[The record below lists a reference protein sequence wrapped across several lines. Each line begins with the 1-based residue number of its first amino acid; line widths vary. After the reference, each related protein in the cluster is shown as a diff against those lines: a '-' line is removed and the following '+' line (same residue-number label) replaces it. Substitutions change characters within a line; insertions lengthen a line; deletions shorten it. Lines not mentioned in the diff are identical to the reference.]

1 MAVDFVK
8 MRTDLYRDPRVIR
21 MAREIAKASR
31 TRPTLSSDSH
41 GTVHGRVLDNGGHEC
56 DMSILRHAV
65 VGGLLL
71 AWGTAR
77 HTAKRIGDDAI
88 LPGAD
93 DQILDTLAELPGLAA
108 GMRAVGWLTDSPQGV
123 AMPRF
128 YVEHNQDP
136 EEARRERDAA
146 RKRQQRARTKGADIS
161 ESVRGQSA
169 DSHGTVTGP
178 SAESPRKR
186 RVEKRREEESI
197 SLSQGERELPVGEKP
212 KAEERL
218 LTGPSWLPDV
228 IRPRGWEDRPEVTA
242 ALERWVKYCST
253 SPHGPSNQIKLED
266 NLKTLADAG
275 CTPERFSKAVTASI
289 ASGWKRIYEDF
300 QKAPT
305 AITGKRGK
313 KPEEADRYSRA
324 DRETLLAAMLEWGL
338 APKDNRGPEPTFQS
352 LGLQPMEGC

>member
-1 MAVDFVK
+1 MSWLKFELSTHDKPEVWQIAQA
-8 MRTDLYRDPRVIR
+8 LGIDP
-21 MAREIAKASR
+21 
-31 TRPTLSSDSH
+31 D
-41 GTVHGRVLDNGGHEC
+41 
-56 DMSILRHAV
+56 AV
-65 VGGLLL
+65 VGKLLRVWAWFDQHTTDGTNAPSVSRALLDRYSGVSGFTQSMIDAGWMTDDGKTIGLPNFDRHN
-71 AWGTAR
+71 GMTAKTR
-77 HTAKRIGDDAI
+77 AQTAKRVAKLTNKRTTNANTNAVANGTSVSSSVKPA
-88 LPGAD
+88 
-93 DQILDTLAELPGLAA
+93 LA
-108 GMRAVGWLTDSPQGV
+108 R
-123 AMPRF
+123 
-128 YVEHNQDP
+128 
-136 EEARRERDAA
+136 EE
-146 RKRQQRARTKGADIS
+146 KI
-161 ESVRGQSA
+161 
-169 DSHGTVTGP
+169 
-178 SAESPRKR
+178 
-186 RVEKRREEESI
+186 RVREEESI
-197 SLSQGERELPVGEKP
+197 SLSQGERDLPVGEKP

-338 APKDNRGPEPTFQS
+338 TPKDKQGPEPTFQS
-352 LGLQPMEGC
+352 LGLQPMEGA